1 MDRKLFA
8 KQLRLKALEMAYK
21 SGKNGSH
28 IGGGLSAI
36 EIFAA
41 LFGGVMKFDIN
52 NPDDEERDRLVVS
65 KGHCVLAYY
74 SALNAVGFMSQEDL
88 DGFEVDGQ
96 HLHGHAFRDVEK
108 GIEFS
113 GGSLSMGMSFAVGQA
128 LACKKKNLNNRIFT
142 IVGDGECDEGLIW
155 ESAMAASNYKLN
167 NFVVIIDCN
176 KLQYDGLTTVV
187 MNNSSLADKFK
198 AFGFDTV
205 EVDGHNVDELTKAL
219 SSQGDKP
226 LCVVAH
232 TVKGKG
238 VSFAEGR
245 REWHHHTLSED
256 EYNQARK
263 EVENGN
269 A

>member
-238 VSFAEGR
+238 VSFAEGQ